1 MPGQG
6 FRDGIALI
14 GAKQKTYRSLDAVP
28 ERNYGRTGVR
38 LMYTGTLIDELI
50 KTVEQAE
57 AHARQQSQ
65 ESELERWYAKHHQT
79 FKADAD
85 LLGVA

>member
-1 MPGQG
+1 MH
-6 FRDGIALI
+6 
-14 GAKQKTYRSLDAVP
+14 K
-28 ERNYGRTGVR
+28 
-38 LMYTGTLIDELI
+38 GTLIDELI

-57 AHARQQSQ
+57 AHARELSQQ
-65 ESELERWYAKHHQT
+65 SELERWYAKHHQT